1 MAMAHFS
8 YFCSLFKP
16 MEKFRLFLDQVFS
29 VQFIRFVLVA
39 MLNTAV
45 GWGVFALLRF
55 LFGMV
60 PGIDPLFFANLF
72 GTVFSVL
79 FNFKTYGTLVFR
91 NKSKKLIFKFVLSY
105 TVTFFI
111 NYFSIRMFKD
121 YLDINNYIAAAV
133 VAIPVGLLNYLL
145 NRFFVFSKNTKR
157 LLWAFIYLA
166 LTVELIAFTVLKVCY

>member
-1 MAMAHFS
+1 MG
-8 YFCSLFKP
+8 KIRP
-16 MEKFRLFLDQVFS
+16 FLDQVFS
-29 VQFIRFVLVA
+29 MQFIRFVPVA

-60 PGIDPLFFANLF
+60 PGIDPLFFANFF

-91 NKSKKLIFKFVLSY
+91 NKSKKLIFKFLLSY

-111 NYFSIRMFKD
+111 NYFSIRIFKD

-145 NRFFVFSKNTKR
+145 NKFFVFSKNTKR
-157 LLWAFIYLA
+157 LLWALIYLA
-166 LTVELIAFTVLKVCY
+166 LTVELLAFTVLKVCC